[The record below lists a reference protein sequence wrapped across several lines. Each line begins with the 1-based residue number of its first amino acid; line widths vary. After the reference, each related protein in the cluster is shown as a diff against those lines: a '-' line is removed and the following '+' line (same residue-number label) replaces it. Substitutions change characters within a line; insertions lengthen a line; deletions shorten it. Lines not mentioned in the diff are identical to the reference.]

1 MNKQV
6 HARSNSPFRPGYS
19 RAPLVFG
26 GHEDAIEE
34 FANVFENY
42 DIGENQSI
50 LISGLRG
57 AGKTSM
63 LGVMQDVAE
72 AAGWITIS
80 DDAGSG
86 LMKRVMDSTI
96 PSILNSLDEGTRVRL
111 AGFGIWQFN
120 AAFEFVDRRREVTP
134 LLRTDLIAISEAT
147 ENRGILILID
157 EVSSGKTR
165 LKELSRFALEV
176 SSAIAAGINIV
187 VAFAGVKIDLDELLN
202 QAHMT
207 FLRRSR
213 ELDFRRLS
221 PVSTRKVLR
230 ETTEVG
236 GRRLD
241 LDAEELLVSVTQGYP
256 YLVQLAGDYAWRAS
270 PRSENISLA
279 AAEVAQVKAIAE
291 VEKRVIRRVY
301 QDLSEKDQQFL
312 QAMSADDGKSKMA
325 DITRRMDVTP
335 QYANQYR
342 IRLIN
347 SGYVHMVEH
356 GYVDFS
362 LPYLRDYVRSVVSA
376 GATHEAQGTQPDDWR
391 EFPPPERR

>member
-1 MNKQV
+1 MNSQV
-6 HARSNSPFRPGYS
+6 YGQSNSPFRPGYS

-26 GHEDAIEE
+26 GYEDTIEE

-50 LISGLRG
+50 LLSGLRG

-63 LGVMQDVAE
+63 LGVMQGAAE
-72 AAGWITIS
+72 SAGWITIS

-96 PSILNSLDEGTRVRL
+96 PNILNSLNEDIRVRL
-111 AGFGIWQFN
+111 AGLGVWQFN
-120 AAFEFVDRRREVTP
+120 AAFEYVDRRRDVTP

-165 LKELSRFALEV
+165 LKELSRFVLEV
-176 SSAIAAGINIV
+176 SSAIATGINIV
-187 VAFAGVKIDLDELLN
+187 VVFAGVKIDLDELLK

-236 GRRLD
+236 GRRMD

-256 YLVQLAGDYAWRAS
+256 YLIQLAGDYAWRAS
-270 PRSENISLA
+270 PHSGSISLA
-279 AAEVAQVKAIAE
+279 DAEAAQVRAIAE
-291 VEKRVIRRVY
+291 V
-301 QDLSEKDQQFL
+301 
-312 QAMSADDGKSKMA
+312 
-325 DITRRMDVTP
+325 
-335 QYANQYR
+335 
-342 IRLIN
+342 
-347 SGYVHMVEH
+347 
-356 GYVDFS
+356 
-362 LPYLRDYVRSVVSA
+362 
-376 GATHEAQGTQPDDWR
+376 
-391 EFPPPERR
+391 